1 MTIFDENQ
9 EIIDINSTYDAIL
22 NETDLSKMLY
32 DTGKNNF
39 TSNLIGADSNSKVYK
54 MRRPTGVI
62 FSDTVNNLFYP
73 ISDPKI
79 DTSNFDLPKLY
90 RSLQELTGVKL
101 DFLPWHFIVEFI
113 QNKYYIFNTR
123 PLDMKFPIQ
132 FKECKKFIETNNI
145 KLDTKTSEFFNTIPF
160 DIQTSIHVAI
170 IGDSQNDIY
179 MRKVY
184 ELIGR
189 NCIGPI
195 LRYFNLPTKMWQKVY
210 AFNVGQNFST
220 ETLDLYLTR

>member
-1 MTIFDENQ
+1 MTIFNENH

-39 TSNLIGADSNSKVYK
+39 ISNLINGDTNSKVNK
-54 MRRPTGVI
+54 FRKIQGVI
-62 FSDTVNNLFYP
+62 ISDTVNNLFYP

-79 DTSNFDLPKLY
+79 DTAKFDLPKLY
-90 RSLQELTGVKL
+90 RGIQELTGSNI
-101 DFLPWHFIVEFI
+101 DYLPWHFIVEFI
-113 QNKYYIFNTR
+113 HSRYYIFNTR

-132 FKECKKFIETNNI
+132 FKECKSFIESNNI
-145 KLDTKTSEFFNTIPF
+145 KLDQRTSEFFTTIPF
-160 DIQTSIHVAI
+160 DIQHSIHIAI
-170 IGDSQNDIY
+170 IGDSNNDIY
-179 MRKVY
+179 LKKLY

-189 NCIGPI
+189 NCIGPM
-195 LRYFNLPTKMWQKVY
+195 LRYFNLPCKMWQKTY
-210 AFNVGQNFST
+210 AFNIGKNFSP